1 MIGEMKMKCILYPI
15 LSCIPV
21 QFHALVGYRHHKQSI
36 IDQEIGIRE
45 RREKRDRYNNF
56 LANKKIK
63 NLEEFV
69 LEVKKALDDENN
81 EDVKFIYDLNID
93 SDNVINILND
103 NKIIIGKNKFTD
115 NKKQKFIKNLNNLKI
130 DIQKQWK

>member
-1 MIGEMKMKCILYPI
+1 MIREMKMKCILYPI

-21 QFHALVGYRHHKQSI
+21 QFHALVRYRGPHEQSI
-36 IDQEIGIRE
+36 IDQVIEIQE
-45 RREKRDRYNNF
+45 RREKRDGYNNF

-63 NLEEFV
+63 NLKELV
-69 LEVKKALDDENN
+69 LEVEKALDDENN

-103 NKIIIGKNKFTD
+103 NIIIGKN
-115 NKKQKFIKNLNNLKI
+115 
-130 DIQKQWK
+130 